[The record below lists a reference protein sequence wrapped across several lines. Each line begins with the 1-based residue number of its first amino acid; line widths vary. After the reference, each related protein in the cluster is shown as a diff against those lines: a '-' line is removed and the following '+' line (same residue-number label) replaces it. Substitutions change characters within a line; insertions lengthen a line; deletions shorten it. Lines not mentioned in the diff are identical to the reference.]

1 MVGVYASTMVLGI
14 ILVTVRLYIR
24 ARMLRNL
31 WWDDFVVT
39 IAMVLRVFFF
49 LSLWCYTDCFK
60 SAAYHRFIRVHC
72 HMQRFRRRPPHV

>member
-31 WWDDFVVT
+31 WWDDLVVT
-39 IAMVLRVFFF
+39 IAMVLRVCFF
-49 LSLWCYTDCFK
+49 LIALVL
-60 SAAYHRFIRVHC
+60 H
-72 HMQRFRRRPPHV
+72 